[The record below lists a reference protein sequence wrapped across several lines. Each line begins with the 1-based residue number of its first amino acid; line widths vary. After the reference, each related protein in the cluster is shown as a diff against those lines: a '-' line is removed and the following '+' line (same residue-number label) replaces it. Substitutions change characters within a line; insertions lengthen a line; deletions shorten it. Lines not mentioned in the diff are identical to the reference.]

1 MTDYRR
7 LRVAL
12 LGAGA
17 VGSQV
22 ASLLRRHGDELAD
35 RAGAHLELVG
45 IAVRN
50 PDAPRE
56 TDLPRE
62 LFTTDAEQLIT
73 GADIVIEL
81 MGGIEPARAHL
92 LHAINSGADVV
103 TANKALLATHG
114 PEIFEAADQVGA
126 QVYYEAAA
134 AGAIPII
141 RPLRDSLAGDRV
153 QRIMGIV
160 NGTTNY
166 ILDRMDSEGAEFADV
181 LADAQ
186 RLGYAEAD
194 PTADIEGFDA
204 AQKAAILASLAFHTT
219 VPLDAVHREGITGVD
234 KAMMDA
240 ARHAGYVIKLLAV
253 CERLTESSEV
263 RSTSS
268 GVSRYASAPLL
279 DNRTAYRDAISVR
292 VYPALVRRDH
302 PLASVR
308 GANNAVFVQAEA
320 AGNLMFYG
328 AGAGGVQT
336 ASAVLGD
343 VVSAARRHI
352 AGGVGVGE
360 STRANLPI
368 LPIDAV
374 TTRYQITLEV
384 DDQPGVL
391 ATVAGILSDG
401 EVSIATV
408 EQTVRSEPVPGNGGA
423 GAEPASDTVAR
434 LVIGTHK
441 AREANLSATVDRLAA
456 SGVVERVVSVLR
468 VEGD

>member
-1 MTDYRR
+1 MTDYRT

-22 ASLLRRHGDELAD
+22 AGLLLRHGDELAD
-35 RAGAHLELVG
+35 RAGARLELAG
-45 IAVRN
+45 IAVRDV
-50 PDAPRE
+50 DAPRDV
-56 TDLPRE
+56 DLPRE
-62 LFTTDAEQLIT
+62 LFTTDAESLIV
-73 GADIVIEL
+73 GSDIVIEL
-81 MGGIEPARAHL
+81 MGGLEPARTSI
-92 LHAINSGADVV
+92 LHALSSGADVV

-114 PEIFEAADQVGA
+114 AEIYDAADQVGA
-126 QVYYEAAA
+126 SVYYEAAA

-153 QRIMGIV
+153 RRIMGIV

-166 ILDRMDSEGAEFADV
+166 ILDRMDTEGADFAEV

-194 PTADIEGFDA
+194 PTADVEGFDA
-204 AQKAAILASLAFHTT
+204 AQKAAILASLAFHTS
-219 VPLDAVHREGITGVD
+219 VPLDTVHREGITSVD
-234 KAMMDA
+234 AA
-240 ARHAGYVIKLLAV
+240 LIESARHAGYVVKLLAV
-253 CERLTESSEV
+253 CERIEDA
-263 RSTSS
+263 S
-268 GVSRYASAPLL
+268 GTGPAE
-279 DNRTAYRDAISVR
+279 AISVR
-292 VYPALVRRDH
+292 VYPALVPRTH
-302 PLASVR
+302 PLASVH
-308 GANNAVFVQAEA
+308 GANNAVFLEAEA
-320 AGNLMFYG
+320 AGSLMFYG

-343 VVSAARRHI
+343 VVSAARHHI

-368 LPIDAV
+368 LPIGRV

-384 DDQPGVL
+384 SDETGVL
-391 ATVAGILSDG
+391 ATVAGILSEG
-401 EVSIATV
+401 RVSIATV
-408 EQTVRSEPVPGNGGA
+408 EQTVVADPDGGPGI
-423 GAEPASDTVAR
+423 AR
-434 LVIGTHK
+434 IVIGTHK
-441 AREANLSATVDRLAA
+441 ALEQDLSDTVARLAA

>member
-22 ASLLRRHGDELAD
+22 AALLLRHGDELAD
-35 RAGAHLELVG
+35 RAGATLELAG
-45 IAVRN
+45 IAVRDL
-50 PDAPRE
+50 DAPRDA
-56 TDLPRE
+56 DLPKE
-62 LFTTDAEQLIT
+62 LFTTDAETLIL
-73 GADIVIEL
+73 GSDIVIEL
-81 MGGIEPARAHL
+81 MGGIEPARTYIL
-92 LHAINSGADVV
+92 QAINSGADVV
-103 TANKALLATHG
+103 TANKALLATYG
-114 PEIFEAADQVGA
+114 SEIFDAADQVGA
-126 QVYYEAAA
+126 SVYYEAAA

-166 ILDRMDSEGAEFADV
+166 ILDRMDTEGAEFLDV

-186 RLGYAEAD
+186 ALGYAEAD
-194 PTADIEGFDA
+194 PTADVEGFDA

-219 VPLDAVHREGITGVD
+219 VPLETVHREGITKID
-234 KAMMDA
+234 KGMMDA

-253 CERLTESSEV
+253 CERLADGGAES
-263 RSTSS
+263 
-268 GVSRYASAPLL
+268 
-279 DNRTAYRDAISVR
+279 ISVR
-292 VYPALVRRDH
+292 VYPALVNRDH
-302 PLASVR
+302 PLASVH

-368 LPIDAV
+368 VPV
-374 TTRYQITLEV
+374 GHVVTRYQVTLEV
-384 DDQPGVL
+384 ADEPGVL
-391 ATVAGILSDG
+391 ATVAGILSEG
-401 EVSIATV
+401 NVSIATV
-408 EQTVRSEPVPGNGGA
+408 EQTVTGEDA
-423 GAEPASDTVAR
+423 TTAR
-434 LVIGTHK
+434 LVIGTHR
-441 AREANLSATVDRLAA
+441 AREQDLSDTVERLAA
-456 SGVVERVVSVLR
+456 SDVVVRVVSMLR

>member
-1 MTDYRR
+1 MIDYRR

-12 LGAGA
+12 LGAGS

-22 ASLLRRHGDELAD
+22 AALLLKHGDELAD
-35 RAGAHLELVG
+35 RAGAALELIG
-45 IAVRN
+45 IAVRDL
-50 PDAPRE
+50 DAPRE
-56 TDLPRE
+56 TDLPKE
-62 LFTTDAEQLIT
+62 LFTTDAESLIV

-81 MGGIEPARAHL
+81 MGGIEPAKTYL
-92 LHAINSGADVV
+92 LQAINSGADVV
-103 TANKALLATHG
+103 TANKAVLATHG
-114 PEIFEAADQVGA
+114 PEIFDAADQVGA

-166 ILDRMDSEGAEFADV
+166 ILDRMDTDGAEFADV
-181 LADAQ
+181 LAQAQ
-186 RLGYAEAD
+186 ALGYAEAD
-194 PTADIEGFDA
+194 PTADVEGYDA

-219 VPLDAVHREGITGVD
+219 VPLEAVHREGITTID
-234 KAMMDA
+234 KTAIDA

-253 CERLTESSEV
+253 CERLENETQ
-263 RSTSS
+263 
-268 GVSRYASAPLL
+268 ASASGE
-279 DNRTAYRDAISVR
+279 AISVR
-292 VYPALVRRDH
+292 VYPALIHRDH
-302 PLASVR
+302 PLASVH
-308 GANNAVFVQAEA
+308 GANNAVFVEAEA

-368 LPIDAV
+368 VEIGRV
-374 TTRYQITLEV
+374 TTRYHITLEV

-391 ATVAGILSDG
+391 ATVAGILSEG
-401 EVSIATV
+401 RVSIATV
-408 EQTVRSEPVPGNGGA
+408 EQTVIDHPESGVP
-423 GAEPASDTVAR
+423 VAR
-434 LVIGTHK
+434 LVIGTHR
-441 AREANLSATVDRLAA
+441 AREQDLSDTVDRLAA

>member
-22 ASLLRRHGDELAD
+22 AELLRKHGPELAD

-45 IAVRN
+45 IAVRDI
-50 PDAPRE
+50 DAPRDVE
-56 TDLPRE
+56 LPRE
-62 LFTTDAEQLIT
+62 LLTTDADPLII

-81 MGGIEPARAHL
+81 MGGIEPARTHIL
-92 LHAINSGADVV
+92 QAINSGADVV

-114 PEIFEAADQVGA
+114 PEIFDAADQVGA
-126 QVYYEAAA
+126 SVYYEAAA

-166 ILDRMDSEGAEFADV
+166 ILDRMDAEGADFDEV

-186 RLGYAEAD
+186 RLGYAESD
-194 PTADIEGFDA
+194 PTADVEGYDA

-219 VPLDAVHREGITGVD
+219 VPLESVHREGITSVD
-234 KAMMDA
+234 KSMMDA

-253 CERLTESSEV
+253 CERL
-263 RSTSS
+263 S
-268 GVSRYASAPLL
+268 G
-279 DNRTAYRDAISVR
+279 DADGGGDSISVR
-292 VYPALVRRDH
+292 VYPALISREH
-302 PLASVR
+302 PLASVH

-368 LPIDAV
+368 VEIGRV

-401 EVSIATV
+401 RVSIATV
-408 EQTVRSEPVPGNGGA
+408 EQTPSSEDA
-423 GAEPASDTVAR
+423 AVAR
-434 LVIGTHK
+434 LVIGTHE
-441 AREANLSATVDRLAA
+441 AREQDLSETVDRLAA

>member
-22 ASLLRRHGDELAD
+22 AALLRQHADELAD
-35 RAGAHLELVG
+35 RAGARLELVG
-45 IAVRN
+45 IAVRDV
-50 PDAPRE
+50 DAKRE

-62 LFTTDAEQLIT
+62 LFTTDAESLIL

-81 MGGIEPARAHL
+81 MGGIEPARTYVL
-92 LHAINSGADVV
+92 QAINSGADIV

-114 PEIFEAADQVGA
+114 PEIFDAADQVGA
-126 QVYYEAAA
+126 EVYYEAAA

-166 ILDRMDSEGAEFADV
+166 ILDRMDTEGAEFGDV

-194 PTADIEGFDA
+194 PTADVEGYDA

-219 VPLDAVHREGITGVD
+219 VPLDAVHREGITSID
-234 KAMMDA
+234 KSMMDA

-253 CERLTESSEV
+253 CERLNGGGTES
-263 RSTSS
+263 
-268 GVSRYASAPLL
+268 
-279 DNRTAYRDAISVR
+279 ISVR
-292 VYPALVRRDH
+292 VYPALIDRGH
-302 PLASVR
+302 PLASVH

-360 STRANLPI
+360 STLANLPI
-368 LPIDAV
+368 VPVGRV

-391 ATVAGILSDG
+391 ATVAGILSEG
-401 EVSIATV
+401 RVSIATV
-408 EQTVRSEPVPGNGGA
+408 EQTVVHEANGGP
-423 GAEPASDTVAR
+423 GVAR

-441 AREANLSATVDRLAA
+441 ALEQDLSETVDRLAA

>member
-22 ASLLRRHGDELAD
+22 ASLLRQHADELAD
-35 RAGAHLELVG
+35 RAGARLELVG
-45 IAVRN
+45 IAVRDV
-50 PDAPRE
+50 DAKRDV
-56 TDLPRE
+56 DLPKD
-62 LFTTDAEQLIT
+62 LFTTDAESLIV
-73 GADIVIEL
+73 GSDIVIEL
-81 MGGIEPARAHL
+81 MGGIEPARAYL

-114 PEIFEAADQVGA
+114 PEIFDAADQVGA
-126 QVYYEAAA
+126 EVYYEAAA

-166 ILDRMDSEGAEFADV
+166 ILDRMDTEGAEFADV

-194 PTADIEGFDA
+194 PTADVEGYDA

-219 VPLDAVHREGITGVD
+219 VPLDAVHREGITSID
-234 KAMMDA
+234 KSMMDA

-253 CERLTESSEV
+253 CERLSEA
-263 RSTSS
+263 S
-268 GVSRYASAPLL
+268 GE
-279 DNRTAYRDAISVR
+279 AISVR
-292 VYPALVRRDH
+292 VYPALIDRAH
-302 PLASVR
+302 PLASVH

-360 STRANLPI
+360 STLANLPI
-368 LPIDAV
+368 VPVGRV
-374 TTRYQITLEV
+374 TTSYQITLEV
-384 DDQPGVL
+384 DDEPGVL

-401 EVSIATV
+401 RVSIATV
-408 EQTVRSEPVPGNGGA
+408 EQTVVEEGAATGSGQSGSQDDAGEPG
-423 GAEPASDTVAR
+423 VAR

-441 AREANLSATVDRLAA
+441 AREQDLSDTVARLAA

-468 VEGD
+468 VEGN

>member
-1 MTDYRR
+1 MIDYRR

-22 ASLLRRHGDELAD
+22 AALLIKHSDELAD
-35 RAGAHLELVG
+35 RAGAALELVG
-45 IAVRN
+45 IAVRDL
-50 PDAPRE
+50 DAPRE

-62 LFTTDAEQLIT
+62 LFTTDAVSLIM

-81 MGGIEPARAHL
+81 MGGIEPAKSYV

-103 TANKALLATHG
+103 TANKALLATYG
-114 PEIFEAADQVGA
+114 PEIFDAADQVGA

-153 QRIMGIV
+153 RRIMGIV

-166 ILDRMDSEGAEFADV
+166 ILDRMETEGADFSDV
-181 LADAQ
+181 LAQAQ
-186 RLGYAEAD
+186 ALGYAEAD
-194 PTADIEGFDA
+194 PTADVEGYDA

-219 VPLDAVHREGITGVD
+219 VPLDAVHREGITSID
-234 KAMMDA
+234 KALIDS

-253 CERLTESSEV
+253 CERLDAQGDAAES
-263 RSTSS
+263 
-268 GVSRYASAPLL
+268 
-279 DNRTAYRDAISVR
+279 ISVR
-292 VYPALVRRDH
+292 VYPALISRDH
-302 PLASVR
+302 PLASVH
-308 GANNAVFVQAEA
+308 GANNAVFVEAEA

-343 VVSAARRHI
+343 VVSAARRHV

-360 STRANLPI
+360 STLANLPI
-368 LPIDAV
+368 VPIGRV

-401 EVSIATV
+401 RVSIATV
-408 EQTVRSEPVPGNGGA
+408 EQTVISDE
-423 GAEPASDTVAR
+423 SDTPVAR

-441 AREANLSATVDRLAA
+441 AQEQDLSETVDRLAA
-456 SGVVERVVSVLR
+456 NGVVERVVSVLR

>member
-1 MTDYRR
+1 MIDYRR

-22 ASLLRRHGDELAD
+22 AALLLKHGDELAD
-35 RAGAHLELVG
+35 RAGAALELVG
-45 IAVRN
+45 IAVRDL
-50 PDAPRE
+50 DAPRE

-62 LFTTDAEQLIT
+62 LFTTDAESLII

-81 MGGIEPARAHL
+81 MGGIEPAKTYL
-92 LHAINSGADVV
+92 LQAINSGADVV

-114 PEIFEAADQVGA
+114 PEIFDAADQVGA

-166 ILDRMDSEGAEFADV
+166 ILDRMDTEGADFGDV
-181 LADAQ
+181 LAQAQ
-186 RLGYAEAD
+186 ALGYAESD
-194 PTADIEGFDA
+194 PTADVEGYDA

-219 VPLDAVHREGITGVD
+219 IPLEAVHREGITSID
-234 KAMMDA
+234 KAMIDS
-240 ARHAGYVIKLLAV
+240 ARHAGHVIKLLAV
-253 CERLTESSEV
+253 CERLTDEPEE
-263 RSTSS
+263 
-268 GVSRYASAPLL
+268 
-279 DNRTAYRDAISVR
+279 AISVR
-292 VYPALVRRDH
+292 VYPALIHRDH
-302 PLASVR
+302 PLASVH
-308 GANNAVFVQAEA
+308 GANNAVFVEAEA

-368 LPIDAV
+368 VPIGRV

-391 ATVAGILSDG
+391 ATVAGILSEG
-401 EVSIATV
+401 RVSIATV
-408 EQTVRSEPVPGNGGA
+408 EQTVIDHPDLGVP
-423 GAEPASDTVAR
+423 VAR

-441 AREANLSATVDRLAA
+441 AREQDLSDTVDRLAA

>member
-1 MTDYRR
+1 VTEYRR

-22 ASLLRRHGDELAD
+22 AALLLKHQAELAD
-35 RAGAHLELVG
+35 RAGASIELAG
-45 IAVRN
+45 IAVRDL
-50 PDAPRE
+50 DAPRDV
-56 TDLPRE
+56 DLPRE
-62 LFTTDAEQLIT
+62 LLTTDPEPLLV

-81 MGGIEPARAHL
+81 MGGIEPARTWL
-92 LHAINSGADVV
+92 LQAINAGADVV

-114 PEIFEAADQVGA
+114 SEIFEAADQVGA

-166 ILDRMDSEGAEFADV
+166 ILDRMDTEGAEFADV

-194 PTADIEGFDA
+194 PTADIEGYDA
-204 AQKAAILASLAFHTT
+204 AQKAAILASLAFHTA
-219 VPLDAVHREGITGVD
+219 VPLESVHREGITGIT
-234 KAMMDA
+234 AQMIEE

-253 CERLTESSEV
+253 CERLPADGDDGES
-263 RSTSS
+263 
-268 GVSRYASAPLL
+268 
-279 DNRTAYRDAISVR
+279 ISVR
-292 VYPALVRRDH
+292 VYPALVDRAH
-302 PLASVR
+302 PLASVH

-352 AGGVGVGE
+352 AGGLGVAE
-360 STRANLPI
+360 STRANLPVVSI
-368 LPIDAV
+368 GRV

-384 DDQPGVL
+384 DDRPGVL
-391 ATVAGILSDG
+391 ATVAGILSEG
-401 EVSIATV
+401 RVSIATV
-408 EQTVRSEPVPGNGGA
+408 EQTVLGDETTGEAGNG
-423 GAEPASDTVAR
+423 TAR

-441 AREANLSATVDRLAA
+441 AREQDLSETVERLAA

>member
-1 MTDYRR
+1 MTDYRT

-22 ASLLRRHGDELAD
+22 AGLLLRHGDELAD
-35 RAGAHLELVG
+35 RAGARLELAG
-45 IAVRN
+45 IAVRDV
-50 PDAPRE
+50 DAQRDV
-56 TDLPRE
+56 DLPRE
-62 LFTTDAEQLIT
+62 LFTTDADSLIV
-73 GADIVIEL
+73 GSDIVIEL
-81 MGGIEPARAHL
+81 MGGIEPARTSI
-92 LHAINSGADVV
+92 LHAISSGADVV

-114 PEIFEAADQVGA
+114 TEIFDAADQVGA
-126 QVYYEAAA
+126 SVYYEAAA

-153 QRIMGIV
+153 RRIMGIV

-166 ILDRMDSEGAEFADV
+166 ILDRMDTEGAEFADV

-194 PTADIEGFDA
+194 PTADVEGYDA
-204 AQKAAILASLAFHTT
+204 AQKAAILASLAFHTS
-219 VPLDAVHREGITGVD
+219 VPLDTVHREGITSVD
-234 KAMMDA
+234 ASLIES
-240 ARHAGYVIKLLAV
+240 ARHAGYVVKLLAV
-253 CERLTESSEV
+253 CERIEDA
-263 RSTSS
+263 S
-268 GVSRYASAPLL
+268 GTGPAE
-279 DNRTAYRDAISVR
+279 AISVR
-292 VYPALVRRDH
+292 VYPALVPRTH
-302 PLASVR
+302 PLASVH
-308 GANNAVFVQAEA
+308 GANNAVFVEAEA
-320 AGNLMFYG
+320 AGSLMFYG

-343 VVSAARRHI
+343 VVSAARHHI

-368 LPIDAV
+368 LPIGRV

-384 DDQPGVL
+384 SDETGVL
-391 ATVAGILSDG
+391 ATVAGILSEG
-401 EVSIATV
+401 RVSIATV
-408 EQTVRSEPVPGNGGA
+408 EQTVVADPDGGL
-423 GAEPASDTVAR
+423 GIAR
-434 LVIGTHK
+434 IVIGTHK
-441 AREANLSATVDRLAA
+441 ALEQDLSDTVARLAA

>member
-1 MTDYRR
+1 MTTDYRR

-22 ASLLRRHGDELAD
+22 ASLLRQHADELAD
-35 RAGAHLELVG
+35 RAGARLELVG
-45 IAVRN
+45 IAVRDL
-50 PDAPRE
+50 DAPRE
-56 TDLPRE
+56 TEFPRE
-62 LFTTDAEQLIT
+62 LLTTDAEQLIL

-81 MGGIEPARAHL
+81 MGGIEPAREYL
-92 LHAINSGADVV
+92 LQAIGAGADVV

-114 PEIFEAADQVGA
+114 PEIFDAADRVGA

-153 QRIMGIV
+153 VRIMGIV

-166 ILDRMDSEGAEFADV
+166 ILDRMDTEGAEFAGV

-186 RLGYAEAD
+186 ALGYAEAD
-194 PTADIEGFDA
+194 PTADVEGYDA
-204 AQKAAILASLAFHTT
+204 AQKAAILASLAFHTA
-219 VPLDAVHREGITGVD
+219 VPLDAVHREGITHID

-240 ARHAGYVIKLLAV
+240 ARRAGQVIKLLAI
-253 CERLTESSEV
+253 CERLPESADGAAGES
-263 RSTSS
+263 
-268 GVSRYASAPLL
+268 
-279 DNRTAYRDAISVR
+279 ISVR
-292 VYPALVRRDH
+292 VYPALVSREH
-302 PLASVR
+302 PLATVH

-320 AGNLMFYG
+320 AGDLMFYG

-360 STRANLPI
+360 STRANLPVV
-368 LPIDAV
+368 PIGRV
-374 TTRYQITLEV
+374 ITSYQITLEV
-384 DDQPGVL
+384 DDEPGVL
-391 ATVAGILSDG
+391 ATVAGILSEG
-401 EVSIATV
+401 RVSIATL
-408 EQTVRSEPVPGNGGA
+408 EQTVVADAASGG
-423 GAEPASDTVAR
+423 TAR
-434 LVIGTHK
+434 IVIGTHT
-441 AREANLSATVDRLAA
+441 AREQDLSDTVDRLAA